1 MQPNLDGKPMN
12 VTAELQTVDGGRGF
26 SWKGHLGAELIF
38 CGRRAFTIEP
48 AGADAA
54 RFRHVESL
62 SGLIVPV
69 FMLAKGKAV
78 AAHGR

>member
-1 MQPNLDGKPMN
+1 MQLNLDGKPMN

-54 RFRHVESL
+54 RFRYVESL

>member
-1 MQPNLDGKPMN
+1 
-12 VTAELQTVDGGRGF
+12 VDAGRGF
-26 SWKGHLGAELIF
+26 SWKGHLGAEVVF

-48 AGADAA
+48 DGPDAA
-54 RFRHVESL
+54 RFRHVEAL

-78 AAHGR
+78 EAHHHGFNTSLKQRAEELAGRPE